1 MPLAIHRP
9 YPGVALVVTDD
20 GSVLLGAPADA
31 FKAVKAYCNTH
42 KLAFPRV
49 LVAPRHTLAH
59 ATPQFVPE
67 FFLYDFLF
75 VYGAAFKPDLASER
89 MVLVVDS
96 HREKGECDALRMTL
110 LGPTAAELESYRDQ
124 QGRPAMSQA
133 DMTVLAAISGHMAV
147 KRGGAVMQVEDMVRT
162 VPFAADG
169 SVSLFDGRLKLT
181 RDVGNGITVS
191 AGKQQEVVDLTVPAD
206 ITPFNTLPTPSTPL
220 LPLRFGIHSLGVR
233 SGFDLTGPTTGFLFW
248 VNGRGVLFDGP
259 ARTRTLLDSQ
269 GIAFADIDA
278 LILSHCHEDHM
289 NSFVELTT
297 TGHRPRVYTTEA
309 IYRSALVKL
318 ANYFDSTPDEV
329 AKLVDYHRV
338 TPGEPVE
345 IAGATFDF
353 FYTVHP
359 IPTLGVD
366 VSLRDEAGQ
375 THRIVVSGDTLH
387 LDGLAKMRDA
397 GVVPSEMADR
407 LARLVPDEKVPR
419 SLFFTDVGEALIH
432 GHPKDWQKSANHVVY
447 YHCPDNEHTRGFGHE
462 IGTPGKVYTL
472 VDGLPATALAPQRIV
487 AALGEMSFFSPAF
500 LAEGL
505 FRGRLR
511 EIPAGGVL
519 ATTGEASGLR
529 DTLTVIVAGTASSLV
544 SDAATPATGQAH
556 VLRPG
561 DFFGVFESI
570 DSGGRANATIT
581 AITPMV
587 VIDLPGD
594 LVDTAIAETGADDSV
609 DRMRSVRPLLDG
621 SALFSSLSIPDRSL
635 LAKSGI
641 EERYPAGEIIMH
653 QGQMADDFF
662 VLVQGDVEL
671 KRGERLVAQVAADS
685 RDNFFGE
692 QTAVYSSKAREI
704 TARAVTPA
712 RVVRI
717 PGRELRKMFFTRN
730 MALHQALART
740 MDERTRRAGT

>member
-42 KLAFPRV
+42 KIAFPRV
-49 LVAPRHTLAH
+49 LVAPRQTLAH

-75 VYGAAFKPDLASER
+75 IYGAAFKPDLANER
-89 MVLVVDS
+89 MVLVTDG
-96 HREKGECDALRMTL
+96 HREKGERDALRMTL
-110 LGPTAAELESYRDQ
+110 LGPSAAELESYRDNR
-124 QGRPAMSQA
+124 GRPAMSEA
-133 DMTVLAAISGHMAV
+133 DMSMLTAISNHMAV
-147 KRGGAVMQVEDMVRT
+147 KRGGAIMQVEDMVRT

-169 SVSLFDGRLKLT
+169 SVSLFDGRLELT
-181 RDVGNGITVS
+181 RDAGAGVTVT
-191 AGKQQEVVDLTVPAD
+191 AGGQKELVDLTVPAD
-206 ITPFNTLPTPSTPL
+206 ITPFNTLPTPQDAL
-220 LPLRFGIHSLGVR
+220 LPLRFGIQSLGVR

-269 GIAFADIDA
+269 GVAFADIDA

-318 ANYFDSTPDEV
+318 ANYFDSTPEEV

-338 TPGEPVE
+338 TPGEAVE

-366 VSLRDEAGQ
+366 VSLRDDQGL

-387 LDGLAKMRDA
+387 LDGLAKMREA
-397 GVVPSEMADR
+397 GAVPTAMADH
-407 LARLVPDEKVPR
+407 LSQLVPDEKVPR
-419 SLFFTDVGEALIH
+419 SLFFADVGEALIH

-472 VDGLPATALAPQRIV
+472 IEGLSPAALAPQRIV
-487 AALGEMSFFSPAF
+487 AALGEMGFFSPAF
-500 LAEGL
+500 LAEAL

-511 EIPAGGVL
+511 EVAAGTAL
-519 ATTGEASGLR
+519 ATAGEASGVR
-529 DTLTVIVAGTASSLV
+529 DALTVIVAGAASS
-544 SDAATPATGQAH
+544 SSHDKHPGTGHAR

-561 DFFGVFESI
+561 DFFGVFEGVDGS
-570 DSGGRANATIT
+570 GRASATIT
-581 AITPMV
+581 AMTPMIV
-587 VIDLPGD
+587 MDLPGE

-609 DRMRSVRPLLDG
+609 ERMRMLRPLLDG
-621 SALFSSLSIPDRSL
+621 SALFASLSISDRSL

-671 KRGERLVAQVAADS
+671 KRGERVVAQVAADS

-692 QTAVYSSKAREI
+692 MTAVYSSKARET

-717 PGRELRKMFFTRN
+717 PGREMRKMFFTRS
-730 MALHQALART
+730 MALRQVLARV
-740 MDERTRRAGT
+740 MEGRTRG